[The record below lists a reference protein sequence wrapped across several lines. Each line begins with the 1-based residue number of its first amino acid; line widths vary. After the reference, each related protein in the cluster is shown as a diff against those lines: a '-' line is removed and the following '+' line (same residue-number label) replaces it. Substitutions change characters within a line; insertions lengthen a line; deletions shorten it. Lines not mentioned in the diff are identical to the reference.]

1 GFNEDTWKVYCDRQK
16 KIRALN
22 AANAFDINAV
32 VNLTSMPGVKT
43 LVDGSMVMTAPMTLS
58 LDKSMPLSSVN
69 ENSKY
74 NSSGSIVINTNKKPG
89 PPPGRKTSGAIDVI
103 GGTGSNSIVMTP
115 LLSSRGDSSRVTP
128 PPREDR
134 MPVHP
139 P

>member
-1 GFNEDTWKVYCDRQK
+1 
-16 KIRALN
+16 
-22 AANAFDINAV
+22 
-32 VNLTSMPGVKT
+32 
-43 LVDGSMVMTAPMTLS
+43 PMTLS

-115 LLSSRGDSSRVTP
+115 LLSSRGDSNRVTP

-139 P
+139 PLLGPQLKPMPLQGPPNSNATNENNFISVIGQRPGA